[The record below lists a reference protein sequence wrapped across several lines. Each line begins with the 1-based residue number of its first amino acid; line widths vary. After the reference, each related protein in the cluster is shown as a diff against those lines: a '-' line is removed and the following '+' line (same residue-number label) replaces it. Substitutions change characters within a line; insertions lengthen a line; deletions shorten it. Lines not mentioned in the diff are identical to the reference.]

1 MNFHSRLRAAMTLAR
16 ATLLEARNAQGHWTG
31 ELSSSPLSTATAVCA
46 LAVAGQQAS
55 SSSVPATAQISRGL
69 DWLAANMN
77 ADGGWGDTSL
87 SVSNI
92 STTTLCWAVFGV
104 VPGAEE
110 KYRAIVHGAERWLRQ
125 RAGSLAPGPLAAAI
139 IQRYGNDRTF
149 SVPILTT
156 CALAGRLG
164 APREAWSQII
174 PLPFEL
180 AVCPP
185 EWFAALRLPV
195 VSYALPAL
203 IAMGVA
209 RHRHRPSRNP
219 VARLVRNL
227 TERRAM
233 AVLGKIQ
240 PDNGGFLEATPLTSF
255 VVMSLAAS
263 GYAEHAVTRK
273 GVEFLLAS
281 ARPDG
286 SWPIDT
292 NLATW
297 LTTLAVNALGLDAR
311 EVLSAQELGSIREWL
326 LRQQYRERHPYTNAP
341 PGGWAWTNLPGG
353 VPDADDTA
361 GALLAL
367 RNLGAIDERAR
378 EAGRAGIGWLLNLQ
392 NSDGG
397 VPTFCRGWGKLPFDQ
412 SSADLTAHAMRA
424 WAAWLPDLLPK
435 QQRRVLKALA
445 QAGRFLKSNQEQESN
460 PAGGWKPLWFG
471 DQHGQ
476 DEINWTY
483 GTSRVLLALS
493 MTALQAGVETRI
505 HAAAHWLVKTQR
517 SDGGWGGGHSGGE
530 SSVEETALAVE
541 ALASLLEN
549 HGGKVSEVHSDEIQS
564 AMTKGVSWLIGHI
577 ENGSWIKPAPI
588 GFYFA
593 KLCYFE
599 RLYPVIF
606 TVGALGR
613 AARVLR

>member
-1 MNFHSRLRAAMTLAR
+1 MNLPSRLRAALTLAR
-16 ATLLEARNAQGHWTG
+16 STLLAARNAQGHWTG
-31 ELSSSPLSTATAVCA
+31 ELSSSALSTATAVCA
-46 LAVAGQQAS
+46 LTLCERHGQS
-55 SSSVPATAQISRGL
+55 GSPRTAPHISCGL
-69 DWLAANMN
+69 DWLAAHAN
-77 ADGGWGDTSL
+77 ADGGWGDTTLSL
-87 SVSNI
+87 SNI
-92 STTTLCWAVFGV
+92 STTTLGWAAFGM
-104 VPGAEE
+104 VPAAEE
-110 KYRAIVHGAERWLRQ
+110 KYRAVVEEAERWLRQ
-125 RAGSLAPGPLAAAI
+125 HAGSIAPGPLSSAI
-139 IQRYGNDRTF
+139 IGRYGNDRTF

-164 APREAWSQII
+164 AAKDAWAQVI

-219 VARLVRNL
+219 LARGVRNL

-233 AVLGKIQ
+233 AVLSKVQ

-255 VVMSLAAS
+255 VVMSLAGS
-263 GYAEHAVTRK
+263 GYADHAVTRK
-273 GVEFLLAS
+273 GVGFLLAS
-281 ARPDG
+281 VRADG

-297 LTTLAVNALGLDAR
+297 LTTLAVNALGPDAHNALPEPESR
-311 EVLSAQELGSIREWL
+311 LIREWL
-326 LRQQYRERHPYTNAP
+326 LRQQYRAPHPYTNAP
-341 PGGWAWTNLPGG
+341 PGGWAWTDLPGG

-367 RNLGAIDERAR
+367 RSLGDVDERAR
-378 EAGRAGIGWLLNLQ
+378 AAAGAGIDWLLNLQ
-392 NSDGG
+392 NRDGG

-424 WAAWLPDLLPK
+424 WAAWLPELSVEQQGHVRKAMARARSFLTARQQHDGDLTG
-435 QQRRVLKALA
+435 A
-445 QAGRFLKSNQEQESN
+445 
-460 PAGGWKPLWFG
+460 WKPLWFG
-471 DQHGQ
+471 DQHSP

-483 GTSRVLLALS
+483 GTSRVLLALPEYAAERP
-493 MTALQAGVETRI
+493 TQ
-505 HAAAHWLVKTQR
+505 AAARWLVKTQR
-517 SDGGWGGGHSGGE
+517 ADGSWGGGPASGK
-530 SSVEETALAVE
+530 SSVEETALTVE
-541 ALASLLEN
+541 ALAGLLESQR
-549 HGGKVSEVHSDEIQS
+549 GKVNEEGSDELES
-564 AMTKGVSWLIGHI
+564 ALTKGVSWLMGRV
-577 ENGSWIKPAPI
+577 EDGSWLQPSPI

-593 KLCYFE
+593 KLWYFE
-599 RLYPVIF
+599 RLYPLIF

-613 AARVLR
+613 AAKVLGS